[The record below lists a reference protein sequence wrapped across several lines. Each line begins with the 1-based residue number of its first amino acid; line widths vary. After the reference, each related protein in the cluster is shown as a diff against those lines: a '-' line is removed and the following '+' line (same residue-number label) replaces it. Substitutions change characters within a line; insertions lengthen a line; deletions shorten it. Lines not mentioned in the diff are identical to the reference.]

1 MRKRNGGKNMSI
13 ADLIIKQ
20 KKEQNTACRL
30 LFSNSTSRVPF
41 GCAACGG
48 PYPHC
53 KTACPMYDD

>member
-1 MRKRNGGKNMSI
+1 MSI